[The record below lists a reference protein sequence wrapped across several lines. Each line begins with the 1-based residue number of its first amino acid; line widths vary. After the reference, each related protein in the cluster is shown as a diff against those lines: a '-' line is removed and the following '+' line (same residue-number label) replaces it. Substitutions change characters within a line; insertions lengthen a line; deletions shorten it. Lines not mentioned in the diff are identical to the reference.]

1 MISTSI
7 VLLTIL
13 SSIYLILMLYIII
26 NEVRCRLDFGKPKII
41 RSQVSSYNN
50 EDREQHRTRYRTRD
64 EFVALANAYSVFLER
79 TSSNPSEDLGLLS
92 VNESSVINSVI
103 IPNSEVLNP
112 NTEENKK
119 EDVLPLKKID
129 YIVDRL
135 KSIEESVGD

>member
-1 MISTSI
+1 M
-7 VLLTIL
+7 
-13 SSIYLILMLYIII
+13 
-26 NEVRCRLDFGKPKII
+26 
-41 RSQVSSYNN
+41 
-50 EDREQHRTRYRTRD
+50 
-64 EFVALANAYSVFLER
+64 
-79 TSSNPSEDLGLLS
+79 S